1 MQFCKIY
8 ASTEC
13 TAKEGNSQASFMD
26 QKLHTKKVFEISFP
40 DEIYQFC
47 SLEVLAQVDMTPRVH
62 TFLKKSLDRNIFRV
76 FETPQ
81 KKDSER
87 RMFIV

>member
-13 TAKEGNSQASFMD
+13 IAEEGNSQASFMD

-62 TFLKKSLDRNIFRV
+62 TLKKSLDRNISRV

-87 RMFIV
+87 CMFIV

>member
-47 SLEVLAQVDMTPRVH
+47 SLEVLVQVDMTPRVH
-62 TFLKKSLDRNIFRV
+62 ISNWFLFRHWD
-76 FETPQ
+76 TAS
-81 KKDSER
+81 KN
-87 RMFIV
+87 